1 MSRSVLL
8 LVPAALAGLLPFSAP
23 AAPAPSTRKPAIELV
38 FVVDTTGSMGSL
50 LDGMRRSLWA
60 IFDQAL
66 DGRPTPELR
75 VGFVAYRDKG
85 DDYVTKVVPLT
96 DDLDSAYLS
105 LHELTA
111 AGGGDTPEHVNQGL
125 HDAVHEINWSK
136 GADVAKVIVLIGD
149 AAPHLDYADDVKY
162 PVTCAKAVE
171 KGIAVNAIR
180 CGEDS
185 DCGKHFAEIAR
196 LGGGSYSTVRQ
207 NGGVRTVPT
216 PLDKRLAEINAVL
229 AKDVL
234 VYGREAARRRDQK
247 KVNLASKLATEAAA
261 DRAGCLSKL
270 GRVARFDLIDA
281 DRVGLV
287 RMDELEADELPPSLR
302 NLDAGGRRERLGQVM
317 QQRAALLREAQ
328 ELDARR
334 AGYAARNH
342 DTRAEGYD
350 EHVVTMVRRQAGRRP
365 KF

>member
-23 AAPAPSTRKPAIELV
+23 AAPAPNTRKPAVELV
-38 FVVDTTGSMGSL
+38 LVVDTTGSMGSL

-75 VGFVAYRDKG
+75 VGLVAYRDKG

-96 DDLDSAYLS
+96 DDLDAAYLS

-125 HDAVHEINWSK
+125 YDAVHEINWSK
-136 GADVAKVIVLIGD
+136 GADVAKLIVLIGD
-149 AAPHLDYADDVKY
+149 AAPHVDYSDDVKY
-162 PVTCAKAVE
+162 PVTCAKAIE

-180 CGEDS
+180 CGDDT
-185 DCGKHFAEIAR
+185 DCAKHFAEIAR
-196 LGGGSYSTVRQ
+196 LGGGAYASVRQ

-216 PLDKRLAEINAVL
+216 PLDKRLAEINAAL

-234 VYGREAARRRDQK
+234 VHGRGAAQRRDAK
-247 KVNLASKLATEAAA
+247 KVEAASKLATEAAA

-281 DRVGLV
+281 DRAGLV
-287 RMDELEADELPPSLR
+287 RMDELETDELPASLR
-302 NLDAGGRRERLGQVM
+302 DLDAGQRRERLGRAV
-317 QQRAALLREAQ
+317 QRRADLLREAH
-328 ELDARR
+328 ELDAKR
-334 AGYAARNH
+334 AGYAARN
-342 DTRAEGYD
+342 RADRPEGYD
-350 EHVVTMVRRQAGRRP
+350 EHVVAMVRRQAGRRP